1 MLSGLNHVKT
11 RAFHIYSLLM
21 KYDNFFDRLH
31 MDHTYEHI
39 NSIFSTYN
47 VDSVDK
53 SVGTFYSTSGFILLI
68 STFMVSSIDIS
79 FGRSSFILLI
89 LWITVA

>member
-11 RAFHIYSLLM
+11 RVFHIYSLLM
-21 KYDNFFDRLH
+21 KYDNFFDLLYV
-31 MDHTYEHI
+31 DHTYEHI

-53 SVGTFYSTSGFILLI
+53 KCWYFLFYVRIYLIDKYFYGFIH
-68 STFMVSSIDIS
+68 
-79 FGRSSFILLI
+79 
-89 LWITVA
+89 